1 MKTGGRRAVLAA
13 VLAAGMA
20 VAACTQQQSE
30 PASSLYERLG
40 GLGTITNVVDKFV
53 DGMAADERIGPR
65 FAASNPSRLKI
76 RIIQQLCEASG
87 GPCKYQGQPMTVA
100 HKGMNL
106 TSEEFDASL
115 EDLAKALDE
124 AGVAAPEK
132 NELLALV
139 GAMENQIVG
148 R

>member
-1 MKTGGRRAVLAA
+1 MAA
-13 VLAAGMA
+13 
-20 VAACTQQQSE
+20 AACTQQPESS
-30 PASSLYERLG
+30 ASLYERLG

-53 DGMAADERIGPR
+53 DGMAADERLAPR

-87 GPCKYQGQPMTVA
+87 GPCKYQGQPMTIA
-100 HKGMNL
+100 HKGMNV
-106 TSEEFDASL
+106 TNEEFGVSL
-115 EDLAKALDE
+115 EALAKALDE

-139 GAMENQIVG
+139 GVMENQIVG
-148 R
+148 K